1 MIYLKTRQLQKI
13 IQHCQDEYPK
23 EACGILAGE
32 PGQQISRT
40 GSDDGC
46 ELVGTQEQDGKV
58 SKGYKMVNT
67 SETPDVCYFID
78 PTEQFRVFKEMRRSA
93 TEMIGIYHSHSTSP
107 AYPSQRDCEMAFY
120 PEAAYVI
127 ISLQDFDNPV
137 VRAFKIMEGQIEEV
151 EIRVIG
157 DE

>member
-1 MIYLKTRQLQKI
+1 MIYLRKRQFQEI
-13 IQHCQDEYPK
+13 IEHCQEEYPK
-23 EACGILAGE
+23 EACGILTGE
-32 PGQQISRT
+32 PVQRIKRT
-40 GSDDGC
+40 GPDDRC
-46 ELVGTQEQDGKV
+46 ESVGTQEQDGKV
-58 SKGYKMVNT
+58 SKGYKTVNT
-67 SETPDVCYFID
+67 SETPEVCYLID
-78 PTEQFRVFKEMRRSA
+78 PTEQFKVFKEMRRSG